1 MAKQAALAF
10 VKRTLDQ
17 CHKFEVTGNSCF
29 SEPSFRDMFV
39 SGTAR
44 LNGAQSVDTPTDGE
58 SAKLYGNT
66 STRSL
71 EAKVSGIFSDVSEFA
86 SGIHSC
92 VDVFSLNLFFMGSC
106 CL

>member
-1 MAKQAALAF
+1 
-10 VKRTLDQ
+10 
-17 CHKFEVTGNSCF
+17 
-29 SEPSFRDMFV
+29 MFL

-71 EAKVSGIFSDVSEFA
+71 EARVSGIFSDVSEFA